1 MSGNARRWI
10 LRTDVSPGR
19 SGLWGKVGDCSRPVA
34 DLAKTDDVVGMS
46 QHQVG
51 GLEAAFQN
59 SQSGK
64 GIALDDV
71 NRLKEFAAYT
81 RTRDAVV
88 CNVETFEVRGDDWIT
103 RTDLSIY
110 QGGAEEQ
117 ALPSAQRIALSE
129 EALQEVLDAIEY
141 EGVVCRFQVWTDA
154 LCGDELGSAPNP

>member
-1 MSGNARRWI
+1 
-10 LRTDVSPGR
+10 
-19 SGLWGKVGDCSRPVA
+19 
-34 DLAKTDDVVGMS
+34 MS
-46 QHQVG
+46 QFDVG
-51 GLEAAFQN
+51 ELEAAFQN

-71 NRLKEFAAYT
+71 SRLKEFAAYT

-117 ALPSAQRIALSE
+117 VLPPMERIALSE
-129 EALQEVLDAIEY
+129 EALEEVLNAIEH
-141 EGVVCRFQVWTDA
+141 EGVVCRFQVWADA
-154 LCGDELGSAPNP
+154 L